1 MANDPQTLTLNPST
15 WGEESARWLSTA
27 TGADTLADIAG
38 QVQSGAATLFN
49 IHQGEAVVGA
59 FVLRVDNTA
68 TGPQGV
74 IVAAAAKLQGV
85 DMLATCL
92 PSIEGM
98 FKGCKSIRYHTNR
111 PALARRM
118 AAQGYRAAEIVSIK
132 EI

>member
-1 MANDPQTLTLNPST
+1 MAHDSQTLTFNPST
-15 WGEESARWLSTA
+15 WGEDSARWLSQA
-27 TGADTLADIAG
+27 TGADTLNDIAG
-38 QVQSGAATLFN
+38 QVQSGGAFLFH
-49 IHQGEAVVGA
+49 IQHGGAVVGA
-59 FVLRVDNTA
+59 FVVRVDDTA

-74 IVAAAAKLQGV
+74 IVAAAARLQGV

-92 PSIEGM
+92 PAIEGM